1 MIPLGELNS
10 LFLFS
15 GKKKKKKETS
25 KKKTMEASEVPVATV
40 TQRSQKSVESQ
51 VGRIYEGFAK
61 HPPDAQF
68 RMLELKRENH
78 IDYLKGG
85 LRQLPSSFCILDA
98 LRPWVCFW
106 NLHSLALLGES
117 VDDQLQNNIV
127 DFLSRCQMPH
137 LATTYAAV
145 CSLVTLGGHKALSSI
160 NRSEMYMFL
169 RQMEHPSGGF
179 RSLELYLIPYFS
191 PGFMMVE
198 KLMSGPATLQFLL
211 VASILNIL
219 DDELVQNVGNYIL
232 SCQTYEGGISAEPGT
247 EAHGGYTFCGVAT
260 MIMINQVNQ
269 LDLPRL
275 RQMIVRKF
283 NVVFNEHVLN
293 LSNPKTNDWLVFQQ
307 GKECGF
313 KGRTNKLV
321 DCCYSFWQGGTFA
334 LLQRACSTIDQQLVI
349 PVGGNT
355 FEVNFN
361 DIGHN
366 FVKRRV
372 EMEPLFD
379 GRALQLYLLL
389 CSQEENGG
397 LKDKPGKSRDF
408 YHTCY
413 ALSGLSVSQHIW
425 SDDESLLM
433 PRAVL
438 GPYSNLLEPIH
449 PFFNVVL
456 ERYHEAR
463 DFFTT
468 FWLSNIIV
476 L

>member
-1 MIPLGELNS
+1 MIKVLI
-10 LFLFS
+10 F
-15 GKKKKKKETS
+15 
-25 KKKTMEASEVPVATV
+25 V
-40 TQRSQKSVESQ
+40 TYGWICFVS
-51 VGRIYEGFAK
+51 
-61 HPPDAQF
+61 
-68 RMLELKRENH
+68 
-78 IDYLKGG
+78 
-85 LRQLPSSFCILDA
+85 
-98 LRPWVCFW
+98 RPWVCFW
-106 NLHSLALLGES
+106 NLHSLSLLGES
-117 VDDQLQNNIV
+117 VDAQLQNNII
-127 DFLSRCQMPH
+127 DFLSRCQDPNGGYGGGPGQMPH

-145 CSLVTLGGHKALSSI
+145 CSLITLGGHKALSSI

-169 RQMEHPSGGF
+169 RQMKHPSGGF
-179 RSLELYLIPYFS
+179 RIHDGGEIDVRACYAAIS
-191 PGFMMVE
+191 
-198 KLMSGPATLQFLL
+198 

-269 LDLPRL
+269 LDLPKL
-275 RQMIVRKF
+275 I
-283 NVVFNEHVLN
+283 
-293 LSNPKTNDWLVFQQ
+293 DWLVFQQ

-334 LLQRACSTIDQQLVI
+334 LLQRACSTIDQELVI
-349 PVGGNT
+349 PVGGKS

-366 FVKRRV
+366 FVKRSV

-379 GRALQLYLLL
+379 GRALQLYILL

-449 PFFNVVL
+449 PLFNVVL

-468 FWLSNIIV
+468 F
-476 L
+476 

>member
-1 MIPLGELNS
+1 
-10 LFLFS
+10 
-15 GKKKKKKETS
+15 
-25 KKKTMEASEVPVATV
+25 MEASEVPVATV
-40 TQRSQKSVESQ
+40 TQRSQKSLESQ
-51 VGRIYEGFAK
+51 VGRIYESFAK
-61 HPPDAQF
+61 LPPDAQF

-85 LRQLPSSFCILDA
+85 LRQLPSSFCGLYA

-106 NLHSLALLGES
+106 NLHSLSLLGES
-117 VDDQLQNNIV
+117 VDAQLQNNII
-127 DFLSRCQMPH
+127 DFLSRCQDPNGGYGGGPGQMPH

-145 CSLVTLGGHKALSSI
+145 CSLITLGGHKALSSI

-169 RQMEHPSGGF
+169 RQMKHPSGGF
-179 RSLELYLIPYFS
+179 RIHDGGEIDVRACYAAIS
-191 PGFMMVE
+191 
-198 KLMSGPATLQFLL
+198 

-269 LDLPRL
+269 LDLPKL
-275 RQMIVRKF
+275 I
-283 NVVFNEHVLN
+283 
-293 LSNPKTNDWLVFQQ
+293 DWLVFQQ

-334 LLQRACSTIDQQLVI
+334 LLQRACSTIDQELVI
-349 PVGGNT
+349 PVGGKS

-366 FVKRRV
+366 FVKRSV

-379 GRALQLYLLL
+379 GRALQLYILL

-449 PFFNVVL
+449 PLFNVVL

-468 FWLSNIIV
+468 F
-476 L
+476 

>member
-1 MIPLGELNS
+1 
-10 LFLFS
+10 
-15 GKKKKKKETS
+15 
-25 KKKTMEASEVPVATV
+25 MEASEVPVATV

-51 VGRIYEGFAK
+51 VGRIYESFANF
-61 HPPDAQF
+61 PRTPNF
-68 RMLELKRENH
+68 EY
-78 IDYLKGG
+78 YLKGG
-85 LRQLPSSFCILDA
+85 LDNSQAPSA
-98 LRPWVCFW
+98 RPWVCFW

-117 VDDQLQNNIV
+117 VDAQLQNNIIY
-127 DFLSRCQMPH
+127 FLSRCQDPNGGYGGGPGQMPH

-169 RQMEHPSGGF
+169 QQMKHPSGGF

-198 KLMSGPATLQFLL
+198 KLMSGPATAIS

-275 RQMIVRKF
+275 I
-283 NVVFNEHVLN
+283 
-293 LSNPKTNDWLVFQQ
+293 DWLVFQQ

-334 LLQRACSTIDQQLVI
+334 LLQRACSTFDTKLVI
-349 PVGGNT
+349 PVGGKS

-361 DIGHN
+361 DIGYN

-379 GRALQLYLLL
+379 GLALQLYLLL
-389 CSQEENGG
+389 CSQEVNGG
-397 LKDKPGKSRDF
+397 LKDKPGESRDF

-413 ALSGLSVSQHIW
+413 ALSGLSNAIMKQGASLQHSDSVMLLSFEVS
-425 SDDESLLM
+425 
-433 PRAVL
+433 
-438 GPYSNLLEPIH
+438 
-449 PFFNVVL
+449 
-456 ERYHEAR
+456 
-463 DFFTT
+463 
-468 FWLSNIIV
+468 
-476 L
+476 

>member
-1 MIPLGELNS
+1 
-10 LFLFS
+10 
-15 GKKKKKKETS
+15 
-25 KKKTMEASEVPVATV
+25 MEASEVPVATV

-61 HPPDAQF
+61 LPPDAQF

-106 NLHSLALLGES
+106 NLHSSALLGES

-127 DFLSRCQMPH
+127 DFLSRCQDPNGGYGGGPAQMPH

-169 RQMEHPSGGF
+169 RQMKHPSGGF
-179 RSLELYLIPYFS
+179 RIHDGGEIDVRACYAAIS
-191 PGFMMVE
+191 
-198 KLMSGPATLQFLL
+198 

-275 RQMIVRKF
+275 I
-283 NVVFNEHVLN
+283 
-293 LSNPKTNDWLVFQQ
+293 DWLVFQQ

-355 FEVNFN
+355 FKVNFN

-413 ALSGLSVSQHIW
+413 ALSGLSLSQHIW

-449 PFFNVVL
+449 PLFNVVL